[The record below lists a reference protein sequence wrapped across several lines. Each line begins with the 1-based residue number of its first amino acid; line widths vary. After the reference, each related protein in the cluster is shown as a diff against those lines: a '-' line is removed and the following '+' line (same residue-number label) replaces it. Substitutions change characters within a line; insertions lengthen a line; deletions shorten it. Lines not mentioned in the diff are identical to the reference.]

1 MSVRPYIIINGVSSE
16 SVGGLLVTEL
26 PLIVKPP
33 KRVIEEEIDGKDGSI
48 ITELGYGAYDKSI
61 GIALTSGFNIDQ
73 IIEYFN
79 TSGTVTFSN
88 EPDKYYR
95 FTIYEQI
102 DFEKLLRFK
111 TAEVIFHCQPFKFST
126 TETPTTFNN
135 PTTITLT
142 NSGNTSSKPILEITG
157 QGEVSISLN
166 GSELFEITFSDED
179 YETYTIDT
187 EQLNA
192 YDESGTF
199 VNRNIIGDY
208 DNLRLNKGSNTLT
221 VSGDC
226 AKIVANKIS
235 RWL

>member
-1 MSVRPYIIINGVSSE
+1 MSVRPYVIINGVSSE

-26 PLIVKPP
+26 PSIVKPP
-33 KRVIEEEIDGKDGSI
+33 KRIIEEEIDGKDGSI
-48 ITELGYGAYDKSI
+48 ITELGYGAYDKTIS
-61 GIALTSGFNIDQ
+61 IALTSGFNIDQ

-79 TSGTVTFSN
+79 TSGTATFSN

-95 FTIYEQI
+95 FTIYEEI

-126 TETPTTFNN
+126 QETPQTFSN

-192 YDESGTF
+192 YNESGTF
-199 VNRNIIGDY
+199 VNRNIIGNY
-208 DNLRLNKGSNTLT
+208 DNLRLNKGNNTLT

-226 AKIVANKIS
+226 TKIVANKIS

>member
-26 PLIVKPP
+26 PSIVKPP

-61 GIALTSGFNIDQ
+61 GIALTGSFNIDQ

-126 TETPTTFNN
+126 TETPTIFNN

-166 GSELFEITFSDED
+166 GSELFEIAFSDED

-192 YDESGTF
+192 YNESGTF

-226 AKIVANKIS
+226 TKIVANKIS

>member
-26 PLIVKPP
+26 PSIVKPP

-48 ITELGYGAYDKSI
+48 ITELGYGTYDKSI
-61 GIALTSGFNIDQ
+61 GIALTGSFDIDQ

-79 TSGTVTFSN
+79 SSGTVTFSN
-88 EPDKYYR
+88 ESDKYYR

-111 TAEVIFHCQPFKFST
+111 TAEVFFHCQPFKFST
-126 TETPTTFNN
+126 TETPTTFSN

-157 QGEVSISLN
+157 QGEVTISLN

-192 YDESGTF
+192 YNESGTF

-208 DNLRLNKGSNTLT
+208 DNLRLNKGSNTLI

-226 AKIVANKIS
+226 TKIVADKIS